1 MSNRIILSNSNDK
14 TSKICKVLCP
24 ECYSID
30 FEVEINF
37 IENIDDVG
45 MFQLQNYC
53 YNCGVNKYFE
63 KGVHGTWSEST
74 L

>member
-1 MSNRIILSNSNDK
+1 VSNRIILSNNNDK

-45 MFQLQNYC
+45 MFQLQIYC
-53 YNCGVNKYFE
+53 CDCRLHKYLE
-63 KGVHGTWSEST
+63 KEVHGDWSEST